1 MTGVDEDNPAWQEL
15 IYSLQRIADAL
26 GTIADRM

>member
-1 MTGVDEDNPAWQEL
+1 MIDEDNPAWQEL

-26 GTIADRM
+26 GTIADRL